1 MILNYKSNI
10 KTKFTKS
17 KYSDKNCKKKYEA
30 AERHKDNGLSEF
42 FEQPLEE
49 DFGGFNGEDDFTI
62 SEYYLYND
70 ITIKSVMSLLKFI
83 KNAEKRW
90 NNFLLEFSDLVKNA
104 EPKPLKIF
112 INSNGGE
119 IFAAIPIIDAIINSP
134 IPIYTYIEGMSAS
147 AASLISMVGHKRFI
161 TKNSFMLIHE
171 LRGGVEGTYSNIL
184 DEKENCDKI
193 MTVIKRTYLNKTN
206 NKLDNDFLEKILKRD
221 LILTS
226 EECLNYGL
234 VDEIN

>member
-17 KYSDKNCKKKYEA
+17 KYSDKNCKKKYESE
-30 AERHKDNGLSEF
+30 ERRKDNGLSEF

-70 ITIKSVMSLLKFI
+70 ISIKSVMSLLKFI

-119 IFAAIPIIDAIINSP
+119 IFAAIPIIDAIINSQ
-134 IPIYTYIEGMSAS
+134 IPIHTYIEGMSAS

-206 NKLDNDFLEKILKRD
+206 NKLDNDFLDKILKRD

>member
-1 MILNYKSNI
+1 MLNYKSNI

-17 KYSDKNCKKKYEA
+17 KYSNKNCKKKYEPE
-30 AERHKDNGLSEF
+30 ERRRDNGLSEF

-49 DFGGFNGEDDFTI
+49 DFGGFNSEDDFTI

-90 NNFLLEFSDLVKNA
+90 NNFLLEFSDLVQNA

>member
-1 MILNYKSNI
+1 MINYKSNI

-17 KYSDKNCKKKYEA
+17 KYSIKSNKKKLETE
-30 AERHKDNGLSEF
+30 ERRKDNGLSEF

-49 DFGGFNGEDDFTI
+49 DFGGFNGEDDYTI
-62 SEYYLYND
+62 TEYYLYND
-70 ITIKSVMSLLKFI
+70 ISIKSVMSLLKFI

-90 NNFLLEFSDLVKNA
+90 NNFLLEYSDLVKNA

-119 IFAAIPIIDAIINSP
+119 IFAAIPIIDAIVNSS
-134 IPIYTYIEGMSAS
+134 IPIHTYIEGMSAS
-147 AASLISMVGHKRFI
+147 AASLISMVGHKRYI
-161 TKNSFMLIHE
+161 TQNSFMLIHE
-171 LRGGVEGTYSNIL
+171 LRSGVEGTYSNIL
-184 DEKENCDKI
+184 DERENCEKI
-193 MTVIKRTYLNKTN
+193 MNIIKKTYLNKTN
-206 NKLDNDFLEKILKRD
+206 NKLDNEFLDKILKRD

-226 EECLNYGL
+226 EECLKYGL

>member
-1 MILNYKSNI
+1 MINYRSNI

-17 KYSDKNCKKKYEA
+17 KYSIKSNKKKLETE
-30 AERHKDNGLSEF
+30 ERRKDNGLSEF

-49 DFGGFNGEDDFTI
+49 DFGGFNGEDDYTI
-62 SEYYLYND
+62 TEYYLYND
-70 ITIKSVMSLLKFI
+70 ISIKSVMSLLKFI

-90 NNFLLEFSDLVKNA
+90 NNFLLEYSDLVKNA

-119 IFAAIPIIDAIINSP
+119 IFAAIPIIDAIVNSS
-134 IPIYTYIEGMSAS
+134 IPIHTYIEGMSAS
-147 AASLISMVGHKRFI
+147 AASLISMVGHKRYI
-161 TKNSFMLIHE
+161 TQNSFMLIHE
-171 LRGGVEGTYSNIL
+171 LRSGVEGTYSNIL
-184 DEKENCDKI
+184 DERENCEKI
-193 MTVIKRTYLNKTN
+193 MNIIKKTYLNKTN
-206 NKLDNDFLEKILKRD
+206 NKLDNEFLDKILKRD

-226 EECLNYGL
+226 EECLKYGL

>member
-17 KYSDKNCKKKYEA
+17 KYSDKNCKKKYDSE
-30 AERHKDNGLSEF
+30 ERRKDNGLSEF

-62 SEYYLYND
+62 NEYYLYND

-90 NNFLLEFSDLVKNA
+90 NNFLLEYSDLINKA

-119 IFAAIPIIDAIINSP
+119 IFAAIPIIDAITNSQ

-193 MTVIKRTYLNKTN
+193 MNVIKQTYLNKTN
-206 NKLDNDFLEKILKRD
+206 NKLANDFLDKILKRD

>member
-1 MILNYKSNI
+1 MINYKSNI

-17 KYSDKNCKKKYEA
+17 KYSVKSNKKKLETE
-30 AERHKDNGLSEF
+30 ERRKDNGLNEF

-49 DFGGFNGEDDFTI
+49 DFGGFNGEDDYTI
-62 SEYYLYND
+62 TEYYLYND
-70 ITIKSVMSLLKFI
+70 ISIKSVMSLLKFI

-90 NNFLLEFSDLVKNA
+90 NNFLLEYSDLVKSA

-134 IPIYTYIEGMSAS
+134 IPIHTYIEGMSAS

-161 TKNSFMLIHE
+161 TQNSFMLIHE
-171 LRGGVEGTYSNIL
+171 LRSGVEGTYSNIL
-184 DEKENCDKI
+184 DERENCEKI
-193 MTVIKRTYLNKTN
+193 MNIIKKTYLNKTN
-206 NKLDNDFLEKILKRD
+206 NKLDNEFLDKILKRD

-226 EECLNYGL
+226 EECLKYGL

>member
-1 MILNYKSNI
+1 
-10 KTKFTKS
+10 
-17 KYSDKNCKKKYEA
+17 
-30 AERHKDNGLSEF
+30 
-42 FEQPLEE
+42 
-49 DFGGFNGEDDFTI
+49 
-62 SEYYLYND
+62 
-70 ITIKSVMSLLKFI
+70 MSLLKFI

-206 NKLDNDFLEKILKRD
+206 NKLDNDFLDKILKRD

-234 VDEIN
+234 IDEIN

>member
-10 KTKFTKS
+10 NTKFTKS
-17 KYSDKNCKKKYEA
+17 KYSNKNSKKKYESE
-30 AERHKDNGLSEF
+30 ERRKDNGLSEF

-62 SEYYLYND
+62 NEYYLYND
-70 ITIKSVMSLLKFI
+70 ISIKSVMSLLKFI

-171 LRGGVEGTYSNIL
+171 LRSGVEGTYSNIL

-206 NKLDNDFLEKILKRD
+206 NKLDNDFLDKILKRD

>member
-1 MILNYKSNI
+1 MIINYKSNI

-17 KYSDKNCKKKYEA
+17 KYSDKKIKKKNDSEEY
-30 AERHKDNGLSEF
+30 RKDNGLSEL
-42 FEQPLEE
+42 FEQPFEE

-62 SEYYLYND
+62 NEYYLYND

-90 NNFLLEFSDLVKNA
+90 NNFLLEYSDLINKA

-119 IFAAIPIIDAIINSP
+119 IFAAIPIIDAITNSQ

-193 MTVIKRTYLNKTN
+193 MNVIKQTYLNKTN
-206 NKLDNDFLEKILKRD
+206 NKLANDFLDKILKRD

>member
-1 MILNYKSNI
+1 MLNYKSNI

-17 KYSDKNCKKKYEA
+17 KYSDKNCKKKYGSEDH
-30 AERHKDNGLSEF
+30 RKDNGLSEF

-49 DFGGFNGEDDFTI
+49 DYGGFNGEDDFTI
-62 SEYYLYND
+62 NEYYLYND
-70 ITIKSVMSLLKFI
+70 ISIKSVMSLLKFI

-90 NNFLLEFSDLVKNA
+90 NNFLLEFSDFVKNA

-206 NKLDNDFLEKILKRD
+206 NKLDNDFLDKILKRD

>member
-1 MILNYKSNI
+1 MMLNYKSNI

-17 KYSDKNCKKKYEA
+17 KYSDKNCKKKYGSEDH
-30 AERHKDNGLSEF
+30 RKDNGLSEF

-49 DFGGFNGEDDFTI
+49 DYGGFNGEDDFTI
-62 SEYYLYND
+62 NEYYLYND
-70 ITIKSVMSLLKFI
+70 ISIKSVMSLLKFI

-90 NNFLLEFSDLVKNA
+90 NNFLLEFSDFVKNA

-206 NKLDNDFLEKILKRD
+206 NKLDNDFLDKILKRD